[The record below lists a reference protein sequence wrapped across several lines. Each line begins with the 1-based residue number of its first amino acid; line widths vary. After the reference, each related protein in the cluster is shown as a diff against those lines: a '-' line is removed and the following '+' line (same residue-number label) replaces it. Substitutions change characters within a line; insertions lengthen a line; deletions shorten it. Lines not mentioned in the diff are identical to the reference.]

1 MHPGDLLGIRE
12 QTASGVGEKDLFAD
26 PVKQRLAQLCF
37 KRLDLRGDAG
47 LRIIQLLGGTRKA
60 ASFHHDQKRE
70 QVARFHLAS
79 PFAKRYHQFFEWI

>member
-37 KRLDLRGDAG
+37 KRLNLGGNAR

-60 ASFHHDQKRE
+60 TGFYYD
-70 QVARFHLAS
+70 
-79 PFAKRYHQFFEWI
+79 